1 MKKKLAVVVLS
12 GMDFKCT
19 KTQYYIET
27 GFLEKN
33 KVHKLLKQF
42 SKKICIYTC
51 KVRLKET
58 IESYI
63 SQEVRYLEL

>member
-1 MKKKLAVVVLS
+1 MVVLS

-19 KTQYYIET
+19 KTQYSIET

-42 SKKICIYTC
+42 SNEYA
-51 KVRLKET
+51 
-58 IESYI
+58 YI
-63 SQEVRYLEL
+63 HIKSD